1 MNLVHH
7 FLFFSHNRRYG
18 ATTGTAQE
26 NTAVTNISDTPVA
39 PPAMETPRQSE
50 KPVLLV
56 GNPTSQS
63 GKAARRI
70 DLAREIMQEKGVI
83 HEFRSTLPNNET
95 VKMVRDAID
104 QDGFETIV
112 YMGGDGT
119 FYEVAT
125 GICTSSAP
133 HKIRLGMLPSGTAN
147 DQGKSFGISSEER
160 ALPENIDV
168 IMEGHTES
176 LDVGEVTAY
185 DLDGKAIST
194 DFFFDS
200 LGWGLSAAILAFRNR
215 ELKLVKKMPLWRDMY
230 RDQAVYVRAAMHEL
244 ALHWATRDR
253 FAAEIDVDGWVH
265 LFERLSD
272 IVVSNTTVY
281 AGEWIIDPRSSASD
295 GMIELAPFSG
305 LRDWTSKLIMHHK
318 KNLLREEMLNKIG
331 VSHTPNLKGKEF
343 RIHLLRPAV
352 DKRLPAQRDGEE
364 FVGADDYYI
373 RVLPRLLTV
382 IVPKNFHW
390 I

>member
-1 MNLVHH
+1 ME
-7 FLFFSHNRRYG
+7 RP
-18 ATTGTAQE
+18 
-26 NTAVTNISDTPVA
+26 PV
-39 PPAMETPRQSE
+39 ERF
-50 KPVLLV
+50 KPLLLV

-70 DLAREIMQEKGVI
+70 ELAREIMIQKGI
-83 HEFRSTLPNNET
+83 AHEFRSTLPNGET
-95 VKMVRDAID
+95 VNVVRDAID
-104 QDGFETIV
+104 RDGFETIV

-125 GICTSSAP
+125 GICTSRTP
-133 HKIRLGMLPSGTAN
+133 QNIRLGMLPSGTAN

-168 IMEGHTES
+168 ILKGHTES
-176 LDVGEVTAY
+176 LDVGEVTA
-185 DLDGKAIST
+185 LDVEGKALST

-215 ELKLVKKMPLWRDMY
+215 ELQLVKKMPLWREMY

-253 FAAEIDVDGWVH
+253 FAAEIEVDGWVH
-265 LFERLSD
+265 KFEKLSD

-281 AGEWIIDPRSSASD
+281 AGEWIIDPHCSAND
-295 GMIELAPFSG
+295 GLLEVAPFSG
-305 LRDWTSKLIMHHK
+305 LRDWTSKLIVHHK
-318 KNLLREEMLNKIG
+318 KNLITEELLNKIG

>member
-1 MNLVHH
+1 MND
-7 FLFFSHNRRYG
+7 FSIDSN
-18 ATTGTAQE
+18 TGF
-26 NTAVTNISDTPVA
+26 
-39 PPAMETPRQSE
+39 QSVRFS
-50 KPVLLV
+50 KPLLLV
-56 GNPTSQS
+56 GNPTSQT
-63 GKAARRI
+63 GKAAKRI
-70 DLAREIMQEKGVI
+70 ELAREIMHQKGI
-83 HEFRSTLPNNET
+83 SHEFRSTLPNGET
-95 VKMVRDAID
+95 VRMVRDAID
-104 QDGFETIV
+104 SDGFDTIV

-125 GICTSSAP
+125 GICTSTQP
-133 HKIRLGMLPSGTAN
+133 ERIRLGMLPSGTAN
-147 DQGKSFGISSEER
+147 DQGKSFGISSEDR

-168 IMEGHTES
+168 ILNGHNES
-176 LDVGEVTAY
+176 LDVGEVTA
-185 DLDGKAIST
+185 LDVDGRVIST

-215 ELKLVKKMPLWRDMY
+215 ELQMVKKMPLWREMY
-230 RDQAVYVRAAMHEL
+230 RDQAVYVRAAVHEL

-253 FAAEIDVDGWVH
+253 FAAEIEVDGWVH
-265 LFERLSD
+265 QFEKLSD

-281 AGEWIIDPRSSASD
+281 AGEWIIDPHCSASD

-305 LRDWTSKLIMHHK
+305 MRDWMSKLIVHHK
-318 KNLLREEMLNKIG
+318 KNLITEEMLNKIG

-343 RIHLLRPAV
+343 RIHLLRPSV
-352 DKRLPAQRDGEE
+352 DKRLPSQRDGEE